1 MIHHDHS
8 SLVGGFDPALIIIII
23 IITRKLLPAVKMEG
37 LDPELEEVMEALNAA
52 NNDSNPTATLT
63 KNDKLFNSLVAECQV
78 RVKS

>member
-1 MIHHDHS
+1 
-8 SLVGGFDPALIIIII
+8 
-23 IITRKLLPAVKMEG
+23 MEG